1 MLRIYLVRSVPG
13 HTASIKPPAYTTSP
27 LNSIR
32 VSGCRVK
39 ARASETAHVV
49 IVRMGGH
56 GLGARHRQERPKG
69 GDPGTAVDNKI
80 TLPAPDE
87 VHARPDERVNIRLA
101 QPQYALAKVLTLEP
115 RITYRP
121 AEDARSRA
129 SHVPGVIPRDL
140 PDQGQV
146 ASGRARRSPRGQRSR
161 KEVRLM
167 TVDVT
172 IVRDTERRRLW
183 SLVQPDLATA
193 EFLHADDYQLITPNG
208 YALTKEDYLG
218 SIASGQ
224 LRYQV
229 FEPASEIMVRA
240 SSQIALV
247 RYKAKISVQTDN
259 EPARSILCWHTDSYE
274 LQGGHWRAVWS
285 QATLI
290 SPAAEAEQ
298 LDSR

>member
-1 MLRIYLVRSVPG
+1 
-13 HTASIKPPAYTTSP
+13 
-27 LNSIR
+27 
-32 VSGCRVK
+32 
-39 ARASETAHVV
+39 
-49 IVRMGGH
+49 
-56 GLGARHRQERPKG
+56 
-69 GDPGTAVDNKI
+69 
-80 TLPAPDE
+80 
-87 VHARPDERVNIRLA
+87 
-101 QPQYALAKVLTLEP
+101 
-115 RITYRP
+115 
-121 AEDARSRA
+121 
-129 SHVPGVIPRDL
+129 
-140 PDQGQV
+140 
-146 ASGRARRSPRGQRSR
+146 
-161 KEVRLM
+161 M